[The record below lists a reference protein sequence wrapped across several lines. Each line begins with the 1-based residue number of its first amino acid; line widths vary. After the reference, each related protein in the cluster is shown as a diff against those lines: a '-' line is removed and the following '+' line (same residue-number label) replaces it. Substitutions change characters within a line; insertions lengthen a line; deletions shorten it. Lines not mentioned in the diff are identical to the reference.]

1 MFFVADFY
9 FGQISVVLEI
19 FRESKKKIRLRP
31 ELTIYCKTSSFE
43 RAILP
48 KGVF

>member
-19 FRESKKKIRLRP
+19 FRESKKEKFKRVRKK
-31 ELTIYCKTSSFE
+31 YACGAS
-43 RAILP
+43 
-48 KGVF
+48 